1 MSNLIWELPIKG
13 NPEDEGFQLGL
24 GFCSLFIF
32 EDDKIVESYMISPSE
47 LQIMWSEG
55 NFFLFLDGTPHGSHY
70 SLIALNTHG
79 QIWIKDD
86 GEINV

>member
-1 MSNLIWELPIKG
+1 
-13 NPEDEGFQLGL
+13 
-24 GFCSLFIF
+24 
-32 EDDKIVESYMISPSE
+32 MISPSE